1 MTEVRPL
8 HSDLHKYIPSL
19 QMAATSP
26 ALVHIRGT
34 GLNVFKS
41 TWSHCCSYPHSR
53 KGIEAIQ
60 SCYIMVDVV
69 CNILHK
75 ASRSTAR
82 YICSLKCCSVCFTSE
97 YEEEYPCWYRESI
110 RNLEATLWR
119 PICNGAI
126 STLGRVACMMTC
138 PKEAIFSS
146 ASNKQLVQQLAD
158 VLFQEEKLNSCFQY
172 T

>member
-1 MTEVRPL
+1 VCTVCIIPDHAGRGAFSNQEHFQRTVPEVASSSCPLGNFLYVTDVRPL
-8 HSDLHKYIPSL
+8 HSDLQKHIPSL
-19 QMAATSP
+19 PMAATSP

-75 ASRSTAR
+75 ASISTAR
-82 YICSLKCCSVCFTSE
+82 YICSLKCCSVCF
-97 YEEEYPCWYRESI
+97 
-110 RNLEATLWR
+110 
-119 PICNGAI
+119 
-126 STLGRVACMMTC
+126 
-138 PKEAIFSS
+138 
-146 ASNKQLVQQLAD
+146 
-158 VLFQEEKLNSCFQY
+158 KLLNFGI
-172 T
+172 

>member
-1 MTEVRPL
+1 VCTVCIIPDHAGRGTFSNQEHFQRTVPEVASSSCLLGNFLYVTNVRPL

-19 QMAATSP
+19 PMAATSP
-26 ALVHIRGT
+26 ALVHIRDT

-60 SCYIMVDVV
+60 SGYIMVDVV

-82 YICSLKCCSVCFTSE
+82 YICSLRCCSVCFTSE
-97 YEEEYPCWYRESI
+97 YEEEYPC
-110 RNLEATLWR
+110 
-119 PICNGAI
+119 
-126 STLGRVACMMTC
+126 
-138 PKEAIFSS
+138 
-146 ASNKQLVQQLAD
+146 
-158 VLFQEEKLNSCFQY
+158 
-172 T
+172 